1 MCDTIF
7 NQGVTAF
14 QMNMTIISY
23 VLRNKYSS
31 VGSWTCEM
39 LGKMFNSD
47 LSLDY
52 FLSSN
57 STNILREPVCLG
69 GCEHIFCR

>member
-1 MCDTIF
+1 MFVLSSVVAIWIQQMCDDTVF

-14 QMNMTIISY
+14 QMNMTLISY

-31 VGSWTCEM
+31 VGSWTRET
-39 LGKMFNSD
+39 LGKKMFNSD

-52 FLSSN
+52 FSFFKQ
-57 STNILREPVCLG
+57 
-69 GCEHIFCR
+69 H